1 MAENFEVARFENS
14 LIFQIN
20 DEPISRIDT
29 LNNTNCSSIP
39 TLSIILNSQKRQK
52 RNSEQDN
59 KQSYDIQKISFNN
72 IFIVNN
78 F

>member
-39 TLSIILNSQKRQK
+39 ILSIILNSQKRQK